1 MVILV
6 TEEGLISEIKAKEV
20 EEEEEVKKE
29 YEKALANAKSLEGD
43 YKGTRE
49 KVAIAVKERDAY
61 AKGLKQEEKDLSK
74 IQSSASK
81 ITKRLSDNIG
91 KAEQAEKNLGV
102 KMPRLKEYRKA
113 LQDLNSA
120 LRD

>member
-1 MVILV
+1 MARTSANSTLDD
-6 TEEGLISEIKAKEV
+6 LRA
-20 EEEEEVKKE
+20 
-29 YEKALANAKSLEGD
+29 YE
-43 YKGTRE
+43 
-49 KVAIAVKERDAY
+49 
-61 AKGLKQEEKDLSK
+61 KGLKQEQKDLNK